1 MAKYKGILA
10 KKIAYVGPRG
20 QTLLTATEAD
30 ARYDAA
36 FDARL
41 EALFRHHGVERGD
54 FAELALALA
63 FAHVPG
69 FAIEAPRGAKRPRGR
84 PLGKVAAGTPS
95 HRRVFRDVEALRAKH
110 PRLTLTAACEM
121 LKRKERK
128 TYAGLSLDAIRR
140 RHHAWAA
147 LIGLTRDDIDAATK
161 QSLKDRWR

>member
-10 KKIAYVGPRG
+10 KKIAYAGPRG
-20 QTLLTATEAD
+20 GTLLTASDAD
-30 ARYDAA
+30 ALYDKA
-36 FDARL
+36 FDERL
-41 EALFRHHGVERGD
+41 AALFRHHGVDEGD

-69 FAIEAPRGAKRPRGR
+69 FQIEKPREKRPRGR

-110 PRLTLTAACEM
+110 PRLTLKAACEM
-121 LKRKERK
+121 LKRSERK

-147 LIGLTRDDIDAATK
+147 LIGLTRTDIDEATK
-161 QSLKDRWR
+161 QSLKARWR